1 MSTEAA
7 GREYEEHGPPLWLR
21 AIWFV
26 LVGWWLTGVAIAA
39 AYLLLVTIIGIP
51 VAFWLFDRVPLV
63 LTLKP
68 HSARSAGA
76 VTGGHEQASLLA
88 RAAYFVLV
96 GWWLGAIWIIAAYAV
111 CVTIIGI
118 PLGVIM
124 FNAVPTVVTLQRN

>member
-7 GREYEEHGPPLWLR
+7 SREYEEHGPPLWLR

-26 LVGWWLTGVAIAA
+26 LVGWWLTGIAILA
-39 AYLLLVTIIGIP
+39 AYVLLVTIIGIP

-68 HSARSAGA
+68 HRPRSADA
-76 VTGGHEQASLLA
+76 VTAGREQAPIVA

-118 PLGVIM
+118 PLGVMM
-124 FNAVPTVVTLQRN
+124 FNAVPTVVTLQRI